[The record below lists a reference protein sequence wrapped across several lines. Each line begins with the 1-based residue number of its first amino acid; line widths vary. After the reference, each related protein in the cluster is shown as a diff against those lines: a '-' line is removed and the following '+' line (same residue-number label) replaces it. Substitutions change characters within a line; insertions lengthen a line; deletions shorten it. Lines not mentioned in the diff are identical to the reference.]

1 MTAPYLVL
9 DQLTRRFG
17 STLAVDRLSLELAR
31 GEILALLG
39 PSGSGKTTAL
49 RLLAGF
55 DVPDSGR
62 VLVEGQDVTGMAPV
76 ARRFGM
82 VFQHY
87 ALFPHLGVGEN
98 VAFGLESGGIRG
110 ADLAGRGRRARAG
123 GSGRL

>member
-1 MTAPYLVL
+1 MTAPFLVL
-9 DQLTRRFG
+9 DGLTRRFG
-17 STLAVDRLSLELAR
+17 VTTAVDHLSLALSR

-55 DVPDSGR
+55 ESPDDGR
-62 VLVEGQDVTGMAPV
+62 VLVEGEDVTGTAPV

-87 ALFPHLGVGEN
+87 ALFPHLDVGQN
-98 VAFGLESGGIRG
+98 VAFGLEK
-110 ADLAGRGRRARAG
+110 RR
-123 GSGRL
+123 